1 MATWKKVIVSG
12 SQAHLQGIT
21 ASNLTNNTAVPTAQ
35 IVGYNPTTGVLSYF
49 NTSSIVNP
57 NAFVQG
63 GNSFGTTALLGTNDN
78 QNLQFETN
86 GSVAMTINTAGQI
99 GIGTTNPSLG
109 ILQIGAT
116 GTNPHANIVVSSGN
130 TGTSSITVRA
140 INGFAGHERTYN
152 PVGGS
157 DSLNFIQLLDADTT
171 SAANQTL
178 GKIIFSSLDTDT
190 TGSGTTKAFIEAVS
204 EDATPD
210 AFLAFGTNQSGS
222 LVTERMRITSV
233 GNVGIGITT
242 PTNTLQVGGTGIST
256 TNLTASALPT
266 LAQVQV
272 LGIDASGNI
281 TKFSTSSIAL
291 PTTIDGVGVGQR
303 LTMWSDNNTITTS
316 SIVMTTEAN
325 PRFIVGYTDT
335 GTSPVFAG
343 RLNVSGSGGNEGI
356 VVGSRVSTDVNSY
369 GTYVFSDT
377 EGPKI
382 GFGSYTTGV
391 TTTPLSASWAQIG
404 VYNQA
409 LRFEAFTTGSHQL
422 TGGIL
427 FSYSGSN
434 RPDLKISASNGATLV
449 GINTATPTNT
459 LQVGGGITAVNITA
473 SGNISSS
480 AGLIGQ
486 TLTTSGGATVG
497 GTLAAN
503 GGDITS
509 TNTTVNLLN
518 GTTST
523 VNFGG
528 AASINMGAS
537 NGTVTVAGNL
547 SVNGNTTLGNAA
559 LDTASINAGRVNI
572 SNLTAGSSEL
582 AVLVTGSGGQVFTRQ
597 LAASAFGGGGGVSG
611 TLIATRVPFA
621 DGTNSLTSSANMTF
635 VTDTLTV
642 NGSTFGQSVSVNQN
656 LTVGGNATITGDL
669 TVNGETT
676 IINTTNLSIEDKF
689 IVLGRSSGSQVPAS
703 EGGIIVEGA
712 GGSGSAF
719 VFNSGSGGTNGL
731 ANRWGV
737 ALGVPTGSMNVT
749 PTDFM
754 VTVSSS
760 GVSPTDSNAPTFGSS
775 SFGYGNMHIN
785 TTDGEIWIYV

>member
-21 ASNLTNNTAVPTAQ
+21 ASNLTNNTAVPTGQ
-35 IVGYNPTTGVLSYF
+35 IVGYDPTTGVLSYF

-63 GNSFGTTALLGTNDN
+63 GNSFGATAVLGTNDN

-86 GSVAMTINTAGQI
+86 GVVAMTINTAGQI

-140 INGFAGHERTYN
+140 INGFAGHERYYN

-171 SAANQTL
+171 SATTQSL
-178 GKIIFSSLDTDT
+178 GRIIFSSNDAD
-190 TGSGTTKAFIEAVS
+190 SGGTNTTKAFIEAVS

-210 AFLAFGTNQSGS
+210 TFLAFGTAQASTS
-222 LVTERMRITSV
+222 VTERMRITSV

-256 TNLTASALPT
+256 TNLTASALPEI
-266 LAQVQV
+266 AQVQV

-281 TKFSTSSIAL
+281 TRFSTSSIAL

-303 LTMWSDNNTITTS
+303 LTMWSDTNTITTS

-382 GFGSYTTGV
+382 GFGSYTTGA

-409 LRFEAFTTGSHQL
+409 LRFEAFTTGSHVL
-422 TGGIL
+422 SGGIL

-473 SGNISSS
+473 SSNISSS

-497 GTLAAN
+497 GNVVVTGDLA
-503 GGDITS
+503 
-509 TNTTVNLLN
+509 VN
-518 GTTST
+518 
-523 VNFGG
+523 
-528 AASINMGAS
+528 S
-537 NGTVTVAGNL
+537 NGTGITAVNITASNNL
-547 SVNGNTTLGNAA
+547 LVSNNLIVNGNTTLGNASGDSVTVNAQTVTLANQLSATA
-559 LDTASINAGRVNI
+559 LSSTMLVITSSNRVATQT
-572 SNLTAGSSEL
+572 LG
-582 AVLVTGSGGQVFTRQ
+582 TGV
-597 LAASAFGGGGGVSG
+597 
-611 TLIATRVPFA
+611 ATFLNTP
-621 DGTNSLTSSANMTF
+621 SSANLAAA
-635 VTDTLTV
+635 VTDETGTGNLV
-642 NGSTFGQSVSVNQN
+642 FSSSPTFTGTIGATAITTTGNVV
-656 LTVGGNATITGDL
+656 VGGDL

-676 IINTTNLSIEDKF
+676 IINTSTLSIEDKF
-689 IVLGRSSGSQVPAS
+689 IVLGRSSGSQAPAS
-703 EGGIIVEGA
+703 EGGIIIEGA
-712 GGSGSAF
+712 AGSGSAF
-719 VFNSGSGGTNGL
+719 VFNSGSGGANGL

-737 ALGVPTGSMNVT
+737 ALGVPTGSINVT

-760 GVSPTDSNAPTFGSS
+760 GVSPTDSNPPTFGSA

>member
-63 GNSFGTTALLGTNDN
+63 GNSFGTTALLGTNDS
-78 QNLQFETN
+78 QSLQLETS
-86 GSVAMTINTAGQI
+86 GSVRMTISGSGNI
-99 GIGTTNPSLG
+99 GIGTTTPIASLHVSG
-109 ILQIGAT
+109 ANNSNLLQI
-116 GTNPHANIVVSSGN
+116 SSP
-130 TGTSSITVRA
+130 SA
-140 INGFAGHERTYN
+140 
-152 PVGGS
+152 
-157 DSLNFIQLLDADTT
+157 T
-171 SAANQTL
+171 SAL
-178 GKIIFSSLDTDT
+178 F
-190 TGSGTTKAFIEAVS
+190 V
-204 EDATPD
+204 
-210 AFLAFGTNQSGS
+210 SGS
-222 LVTERMRITSV
+222 
-233 GNVGIGITT
+233 GNVGIGTAT

-272 LGIDASGNI
+272 LGIDSSGNI

-291 PTTIDGVGVGQR
+291 PTAIDGAGVGQR

-325 PRFIVGYTDT
+325 PRFIVGHTDT
-335 GTSPVFAG
+335 GTSPIFAG

-382 GFGSYTTGV
+382 GFGSYTVGA

-473 SGNISSS
+473 SSNISSS
-480 AGLIGQ
+480 AGLFGQ
-486 TLTTSGGATVG
+486 TLATSGGATVG
-497 GTLAAN
+497 GNVVVTGDLAVNSN
-503 GGDITS
+503 GIGITAVNITAS
-509 TNTTVNLLN
+509 NNLL
-518 GTTST
+518 
-523 VNFGG
+523 V
-528 AASINMGAS
+528 S
-537 NGTVTVAGNL
+537 NNL
-547 SVNGNTTLGNAA
+547 SVDGNTTLGNGAA
-559 LDTASINAGRVNI
+559 DTASITAGRVNI
-572 SNLTAGSSEL
+572 SNLPVGSSEL
-582 AVLVTGSGGQVFTRQ
+582 AVLVTGSGGQVFTRAIDSRAFGST
-597 LAASAFGGGGGVSG
+597 LVDATNGGDNRIATFTDANSLNGESFLTFDGTTFVVGASNNFTANTSGVVNAASITTTGNV
-611 TLIATRVPFA
+611 V
-621 DGTNSLTSSANMTF
+621 
-635 VTDTLTV
+635 
-642 NGSTFGQSVSVNQN
+642 
-656 LTVGGNATITGDL
+656 VGGDL

-676 IINTTNLSIEDKF
+676 IINTSTLSIEDKF

-703 EGGIIVEGA
+703 EGGIIVEGP

-737 ALGVPTGSMNVT
+737 ALVVPTASMNVT

>member
-21 ASNLTNNTAVPTAQ
+21 ASNLTNNTAVPTGQ
-35 IVGYNPTTGVLSYF
+35 IVGYDPTTGVLSYF

-78 QNLQFETN
+78 QNLQFETS
-86 GSVAMTINTAGQI
+86 GSVRMTISSSGNVGIGTTTPSASLHVSGASNSNLLQI
-99 GIGTTNPSLG
+99 SSPSAASALFVSGSGNVGIGTTN
-109 ILQIGAT
+109 
-116 GTNPHANIVVSSGN
+116 
-130 TGTSSITVRA
+130 
-140 INGFAGHERTYN
+140 
-152 PVGGS
+152 
-157 DSLNFIQLLDADTT
+157 
-171 SAANQTL
+171 
-178 GKIIFSSLDTDT
+178 
-190 TGSGTTKAFIEAVS
+190 
-204 EDATPD
+204 
-210 AFLAFGTNQSGS
+210 
-222 LVTERMRITSV
+222 
-233 GNVGIGITT
+233 

-272 LGIDASGNI
+272 LGIDSSGNI
-281 TKFSTSSIAL
+281 TKFNTSSIAL

-325 PRFIVGYTDT
+325 PRFIVGHTDT
-335 GTSPVFAG
+335 GTSPIFAG

-382 GFGSYTTGV
+382 GFGSYTTGA

-409 LRFEAFTTGSHQL
+409 LRFEAFTTGSHVL
-422 TGGIL
+422 NGGIL

-473 SGNISSS
+473 SSNISSS

-486 TLTTSGGATVG
+486 TLTTSGAGTIG
-497 GTLAAN
+497 GVLGVN
-503 GGDITS
+503 GSSIT
-509 TNTTVNLLN
+509 TNQFTFNLLN
-518 GTTST
+518 DTATTI
-523 VNFGG
+523 NIG
-528 AASINMGAS
+528 AVATNINMGAS
-537 NGTVTVAGNL
+537 NGTVTIAGNL
-547 SVNGNTTLGNAA
+547 T
-559 LDTASINAGRVNI
+559 
-572 SNLTAGSSEL
+572 
-582 AVLVTGSGGQVFTRQ
+582 
-597 LAASAFGGGGGVSG
+597 VS
-611 TLIATRVPFA
+611 
-621 DGTNSLTSSANMTF
+621 
-635 VTDTLTV
+635 
-642 NGSTFGQSVSVNQN
+642 
-656 LTVGGNATITGDL
+656 
-669 TVNGETT
+669 GETT

-689 IVLGRSSGSQVPAS
+689 IVLGRSSGSQAPAS
-703 EGGIIVEGA
+703 EGGIIIEGA
-712 GGSGSAF
+712 AGSGSAF
-719 VFNSGSGGTNGL
+719 VFNSGSGGANGL

-737 ALGVPTGSMNVT
+737 ALGVGTASMNVT

-760 GVSPTDSNAPTFGSS
+760 TAAPSDVNAPTFGSA

>member
-1 MATWKKVIVSG
+1 MATWKKVVVSG

-21 ASNLTNNTAVPTAQ
+21 ASNLTNNTAVPTGQ
-35 IVGYNPTTGVLSYF
+35 IVGYDPTTGVLSYF

-63 GNSFGTTALLGTNDN
+63 GNSFGATAVLGTNDN

-86 GSVAMTINTAGQI
+86 GVVAMTINTAGQI

-140 INGFAGHERTYN
+140 INGFAGHERYYN

-171 SAANQTL
+171 SATTQSL
-178 GKIIFSSLDTDT
+178 GRIIFSSNDAD
-190 TGSGTTKAFIEAVS
+190 SGGTNTTKAFIEAVS

-210 AFLAFGTNQSGS
+210 TFLAFGTAQASTS
-222 LVTERMRITSV
+222 VTERMRITSV

-256 TNLTASALPT
+256 TNLTASALPEI
-266 LAQVQV
+266 AQVQV

-281 TKFSTSSIAL
+281 TRFSTSSIAL

-303 LTMWSDNNTITTS
+303 LTMWSDTNTITTS
-316 SIVMTTEAN
+316 SIVMTAEAN
-325 PRFIVGYTDT
+325 PRFIVGWTDT
-335 GTSPVFAG
+335 ATSPVFAG

-382 GFGSYTTGV
+382 GFGSYTTGA

-409 LRFEAFTTGSHQL
+409 LRFEAFTTGSHVL
-422 TGGIL
+422 SGGIL

-473 SGNISSS
+473 SSNISSS

-497 GTLAAN
+497 GNVVVTGDLA
-503 GGDITS
+503 
-509 TNTTVNLLN
+509 VN
-518 GTTST
+518 
-523 VNFGG
+523 
-528 AASINMGAS
+528 S
-537 NGTVTVAGNL
+537 NGTGITAVNITASNNL
-547 SVNGNTTLGNAA
+547 LVSNNLIVNGNTTLGDVVGDSVTVNAQTVTLASQLSATA
-559 LDTASINAGRVNI
+559 LSSTMLVITSSNRVATQT
-572 SNLTAGSSEL
+572 LG
-582 AVLVTGSGGQVFTRQ
+582 TGV
-597 LAASAFGGGGGVSG
+597 
-611 TLIATRVPFA
+611 ATFLNTP
-621 DGTNSLTSSANMTF
+621 SSANLAAA
-635 VTDTLTV
+635 VTDETGTGNLV
-642 NGSTFGQSVSVNQN
+642 FSSSPTFTGTIGATAITTTGNVV
-656 LTVGGNATITGDL
+656 VGGDL

-676 IINTTNLSIEDKF
+676 IINTSTLSIEDKF
-689 IVLGRSSGSQVPAS
+689 IVLGRSSGSQAPAS
-703 EGGIIVEGA
+703 EGGIIIEGA
-712 GGSGSAF
+712 AGSGSAF
-719 VFNSGSGGTNGL
+719 VFNSGSGGANGL

-737 ALGVPTGSMNVT
+737 ALGVPTGSINVT

-760 GVSPTDSNAPTFGSS
+760 GVSPTDSNPPTFGSA

>member
-21 ASNLTNNTAVPTAQ
+21 ASNLTNNTTVPTGQ
-35 IVGYNPTTGVLSYF
+35 IVGYDPTTGVLSYF

-57 NAFVQG
+57 NAFVQN
-63 GNSFGTTALLGTNDN
+63 GNSFGAAAVLGTNDN

-86 GSVAMTINTAGQI
+86 GTVAMTINTAGQI
-99 GIGTTNPSLG
+99 GIGTANPTFG

-116 GTNPHANIVVSSGN
+116 ATNPHANIVVASGN

-171 SAANQTL
+171 SATNQTL

-233 GNVGIGITT
+233 GNVGIGITA

-272 LGIDASGNI
+272 LGIDSSGNI
-281 TKFSTSSIAL
+281 TKFNTSSIAL

-335 GTSPVFAG
+335 GTAPVFAG

-382 GFGSYTTGV
+382 GFGSYTTGA

-409 LRFEAFTTGSHQL
+409 LRFEAFTTGSHVL
-422 TGGIL
+422 NGGIL

-473 SGNISSS
+473 SSNISSS

-497 GTLAAN
+497 GDLAVN
-503 GGDITS
+503 GGDITTNQS
-509 TNTTVNLLN
+509 TFNLVNDTATTINI
-518 GTTST
+518 
-523 VNFGG
+523 G
-528 AASINMGAS
+528 ALATNINMGAS
-537 NGTVTVAGNL
+537 NGTVTIAGN
-547 SVNGNTTLGNAA
+547 
-559 LDTASINAGRVNI
+559 
-572 SNLTAGSSEL
+572 
-582 AVLVTGSGGQVFTRQ
+582 
-597 LAASAFGGGGGVSG
+597 
-611 TLIATRVPFA
+611 
-621 DGTNSLTSSANMTF
+621 
-635 VTDTLTV
+635 
-642 NGSTFGQSVSVNQN
+642 
-656 LTVGGNATITGDL
+656 L

-703 EGGIIVEGA
+703 EGGIIIEGA
-712 GGSGSAF
+712 AGSGSAF
-719 VFNSGSGGTNGL
+719 VFNSGSGGANGL

-737 ALGVPTGSMNVT
+737 ALGVGTASMNVT

-754 VTVSSS
+754 VTVSQSS
-760 GVSPTDSNAPTFGSS
+760 AAPSDANAPTFGSA

>member
-21 ASNLTNNTAVPTAQ
+21 ASNLTNNTAVPTGQ
-35 IVGYNPTTGVLSYF
+35 IVGYDPTTGVLSYF

-63 GNSFGTTALLGTNDN
+63 GNSFGAAAVLGTNDN
-78 QNLQFETN
+78 QNLQFETS
-86 GSVAMTINTAGQI
+86 GSVAMTISSSGAI
-99 GIGTTNPSLG
+99 GIGTTTPTLGLLQLNSSNTITNPSLYINASNVG
-109 ILQIGAT
+109 TTASIIVRSSNGGA
-116 GTNPHANIVVSSGN
+116 GGN
-130 TGTSSITVRA
+130 QK
-140 INGFAGHERTYN
+140 TYN
-152 PVGGS
+152 SVGGS

-171 SAANQTL
+171 STTDQPI
-178 GKIIFSSLDTDT
+178 GRIIFSSNDTDT

-222 LVTERMRITSV
+222 LVTERMRITST
-233 GNVGIGITT
+233 GNVGIGTTT

-272 LGIDASGNI
+272 LGIDSSGNI
-281 TKFSTSSIAL
+281 TKFNTSSIAL

-335 GTSPVFAG
+335 GSSPIFAG

-382 GFGSYTTGV
+382 GFGSYTTGA

-404 VYNQA
+404 AYNQA
-409 LRFEAFTTGSHQL
+409 LRFEAFTTGSHVL
-422 TGGIL
+422 SGGIL

-473 SGNISSS
+473 SSNISSS
-480 AGLIGQ
+480 AGLFGQ
-486 TLTTSGGATVG
+486 ALTTSGNATVG

-518 GTTST
+518 GTTT
-523 VNFGG
+523 TINFGG
-528 AASINMGAS
+528 AASINMGAT
-537 NGTVTVAGNL
+537 NGTVAIA
-547 SVNGNTTLGNAA
+547 GNTTLGDAIGDSVTVNAQTITLANQLPATA
-559 LDTASINAGRVNI
+559 LSSTMLVITSSNRVATQTLGTGVATFLNI
-572 SNLTAGSSEL
+572 
-582 AVLVTGSGGQVFTRQ
+582 
-597 LAASAFGGGGGVSG
+597 
-611 TLIATRVPFA
+611 P
-621 DGTNSLTSSANMTF
+621 SSANLAAA
-635 VTDTLTV
+635 VTDETGTGNLV
-642 NGSTFGQSVSVNQN
+642 FSSSPTFTG
-656 LTVGGNATITGDL
+656 TVGAAAITTTGNVVVGGDL

-676 IINTTNLSIEDKF
+676 IINTSTLSIEDKF
-689 IVLGRSSGSQVPAS
+689 IVLGRSSGSQAPAS
-703 EGGIIVEGA
+703 EGGIIIEGA
-712 GGSGSAF
+712 AGSGSAF
-719 VFNSGSGGTNGL
+719 VFNSGSGGANGL

-737 ALGVPTGSMNVT
+737 ALGVGTASMNVT

>member
-21 ASNLTNNTAVPTAQ
+21 ASNLTNNTAAPTAQ

-49 NTSSIVNP
+49 NTSSIVTT

-86 GSVAMTINTAGQI
+86 GSVRMTISSSGNI
-99 GIGTTNPSLG
+99 GIGGASTVSGSEFGLSIYNNTSTPHNLIVGTTDQTATPPNTASVIIGGLTAHLDLYNPSGTVAADEIIGAIRFRNNDAPSLG
-109 ILQIGAT
+109 ITKAQI
-116 GTNPHANIVVSSGN
+116 
-130 TGTSSITVRA
+130 
-140 INGFAGHERTYN
+140 AGY
-152 PVGGS
+152 
-157 DSLNFIQLLDADTT
+157 A
-171 SAANQTL
+171 
-178 GKIIFSSLDTDT
+178 TDT
-190 TGSGTTKAFIEAVS
+190 SPDGYLVFSTQQNAAPSG
-204 EDATPD
+204 
-210 AFLAFGTNQSGS
+210 L
-222 LVTERMRITSV
+222 TERMRITNT
-233 GNVGIGITT
+233 GNVGIGTTT

-272 LGIDASGNI
+272 LGIDSSGNI

-303 LTMWSDNNTITTS
+303 LTMWSDTNTITTS

-335 GTSPVFAG
+335 GSSPVFAG

-382 GFGSYTTGV
+382 GFGSYTTGA

-409 LRFEAFTTGSHQL
+409 LRFEAFTTGSHVL
-422 TGGIL
+422 SGGIL

-473 SGNISSS
+473 SG
-480 AGLIGQ
+480 
-486 TLTTSGGATVG
+486 GATVG
-497 GTLAAN
+497 GNVVVT
-503 GGDITS
+503 GDLGVNSTGIGITAVNITAS
-509 TNTTVNLLN
+509 NNLL
-518 GTTST
+518 
-523 VNFGG
+523 V
-528 AASINMGAS
+528 S
-537 NGTVTVAGNL
+537 NNL
-547 SVNGNTTLGNAA
+547 IVNGNTTTTTLGAMA
-559 LDTASINAGRVNI
+559 IT
-572 SNLTAGSSEL
+572 
-582 AVLVTGSGGQVFTRQ
+582 
-597 LAASAFGGGGGVSG
+597 
-611 TLIATRVPFA
+611 
-621 DGTNSLTSSANMTF
+621 
-635 VTDTLTV
+635 
-642 NGSTFGQSVSVNQN
+642 
-656 LTVGGNATITGDL
+656 TVGNVVVGGDL

-689 IVLGRSSGSQVPAS
+689 IVLGRSSGSQAPAS

-712 GGSGSAF
+712 AGSGSAF
-719 VFNSGSGGTNGL
+719 VFNSGSGGANGL

-737 ALGVPTGSMNVT
+737 ALGVGTASMNVT
-749 PTDFM
+749 PIDFM

-775 SFGYGNMHIN
+775 SFGFGNMHIN
-785 TTDGEIWIYV
+785 TNDGEIWIYV

>member
-21 ASNLTNNTAVPTAQ
+21 ASNLTNNTAVPTGQ
-35 IVGYNPTTGVLSYF
+35 IVGYDPTTGVLSYF

-63 GNSFGTTALLGTNDN
+63 GNSFGATAVLGTNDT
-78 QNLQFETN
+78 QDLQFETS
-86 GSVAMTINTAGQI
+86 GSVRMTISSSGAI
-99 GIGTTNPSLG
+99 GIGTTTPTLGLLQLNSSATILNPNLY
-109 ILQIGAT
+109 INA
-116 GTNPHANIVVSSGN
+116 AN
-130 TGTSSITVRA
+130 TGTTASIVVRSN
-140 INGFAGHERTYN
+140 NGTGAAAKTYN
-152 PVGGS
+152 SVGGS
-157 DSLNFIQLLDADTT
+157 DSLNFIQLLDGDTT
-171 SAANQTL
+171 TAANQPI
-178 GKIIFSSLDTDT
+178 GRIIFSSLDTDT
-190 TGSGTTKAFIEAVS
+190 TGSGTTKAFIEAVA
-204 EDATPD
+204 EDDIPD

-233 GNVGIGITT
+233 GNVGIGTTT

-272 LGIDASGNI
+272 LGIDSSGNI

-303 LTMWSDNNTITTS
+303 LTMWSDTNTITTS

-325 PRFIVGYTDT
+325 PRYIVGVTDT
-335 GTSPVFAG
+335 AASPVFAG

-356 VVGSRVSTDVNSY
+356 IVGSRVSTDVNSY

-382 GFGSYTTGV
+382 GFGSYTTG

-404 VYNQA
+404 AYNQA

-449 GINTATPTNT
+449 GINTANPTNT
-459 LQVGGGITAVNITA
+459 LQVNGGITAVNITA

-486 TLTTSGGATVG
+486 TLTTSGNATVG
-497 GTLAAN
+497 GDATITGDIAVN
-503 GGDITS
+503 GGDITTTQS
-509 TNTTVNLLN
+509 TFNLVNSTATTLNIGGAGTAITIGANATGTTTVRNNL
-518 GTTST
+518 
-523 VNFGG
+523 V
-528 AASINMGAS
+528 
-537 NGTVTVAGNL
+537 
-547 SVNGNTTLGNAA
+547 
-559 LDTASINAGRVNI
+559 
-572 SNLTAGSSEL
+572 
-582 AVLVTGSGGQVFTRQ
+582 
-597 LAASAFGGGGGVSG
+597 VS
-611 TLIATRVPFA
+611 
-621 DGTNSLTSSANMTF
+621 
-635 VTDTLTV
+635 
-642 NGSTFGQSVSVNQN
+642 
-656 LTVGGNATITGDL
+656 GDL

-689 IVLGRSSGSQVPAS
+689 IVLGRSSGSQTPIA
-703 EGGIIVEGA
+703 EGGIIIEGA
-712 GGSGSAF
+712 AGSGSAF

-737 ALGVPTGSMNVT
+737 ALGVPTGSINVT

-760 GVSPTDSNAPTFGSS
+760 GVSPTDSNPPTFGSA

-785 TTDGEIWIYV
+785 TNDGEIWIYV